1 MLGMGVC
8 GSRPRN
14 GETKWNQVV
23 YQCCSRLVRILC
35 CWTGVGLVHLSK
47 RVIEMEWEQDETWDE
62 GGSSD
67 TCKARK
73 DSNTRTKLYLVLG
86 GNSP

>member
-1 MLGMGVC
+1 M
-8 GSRPRN
+8 
-14 GETKWNQVV
+14 
-23 YQCCSRLVRILC
+23 
-35 CWTGVGLVHLSK
+35 GLVHLSK

-62 GGSSD
+62 GGSFD